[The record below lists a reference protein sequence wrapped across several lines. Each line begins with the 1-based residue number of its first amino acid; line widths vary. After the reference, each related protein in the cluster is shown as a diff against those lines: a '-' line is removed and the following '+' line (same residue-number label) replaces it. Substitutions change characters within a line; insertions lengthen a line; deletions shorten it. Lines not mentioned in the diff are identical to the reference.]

1 MVKLNISILNSLEEM
16 LLESTRLQDVIRW
29 KKYVNSEEAM
39 KENSL
44 QHSYKA
50 ALLALKVL
58 ENEKKYSEKPFDAY
72 LVLKAIILHDLG
84 EIEAGDTVYIDKN
97 EEGEKHE
104 YNFFR
109 QLTSSLPEHIKKE
122 LHVAYHLQYSNKPGF
137 SDTSDKLNEEYPME
151 AKLFEAI
158 ERIGYVIFAY
168 REYVRRNK
176 EKIFVQVLRNQHTH
190 LVNLAKELPGFGKI
204 FYTEEMQHNIDEFLK
219 GYDGKYI
226 EQKGE

>member
-1 MVKLNISILNSLEEM
+1 
-16 LLESTRLQDVIRW
+16 
-29 KKYVNSEEAM
+29 M

-58 ENEKKYSEKPFDAY
+58 ENEKKYSERPFDSY

-97 EEGEKHE
+97 KEGEKRE
-104 YNFFR
+104 YDFFKK
-109 QLTSSLPEHIKKE
+109 LISSLPEHITE
-122 LHVAYHLQYSNKPGF
+122 ALDTAYHLQYSNRPGF
-137 SDTSDKLNEEYPME
+137 SEASDKLREDFSME

-168 REYVRRNK
+168 REYAKRNK
-176 EKIFVQVLRNQHTH
+176 EKIFVQVLRNQHSH
-190 LVNLAKELPGFGKI
+190 LVSLSKQLRGFGEV
-204 FYTEEMQHNIDEFLK
+204 FYTNEMQRDIENFLK
-219 GYDGKYI
+219 EHDGKYT